1 VVVHLT
7 ACLYGLAFGA
17 GYHRHADH
25 AAATMNATTNA
36 TAHTATAH
44 TTTAHMTTAQ
54 TTTAIATATAR
65 PFRLTYMYALWW
77 AVGALSSLGAL
88 STPQSAAELGFSAV
102 VLAVGLSLVVYV
114 VALLRV
120 LVSHRSASALA
131 LRKGRLAAERFVRQ
145 QAIPEPLAM
154 RICRYQELAWESGA
168 GPYLKTVIDEL
179 SPTVRA
185 DIMHHICHA
194 VVIALP
200 LFMGCEPKLI
210 LLLVE
215 AMVHDVCPQGEWVCR
230 RGSIATCMYIILRG
244 EIAVVVDELR
254 MLSVARLDRG
264 DFFGERSLFGLEKR
278 NASIMAKTTVDLAVL
293 SADAFGALL
302 REQPTLHDAIDEAK
316 QRREAEMEV
325 ARGLVQ
331 PAPHESDS
339 SPLACGGTAGAAE
352 PGRS

>member
-1 VVVHLT
+1 
-7 ACLYGLAFGA
+7 
-17 GYHRHADH
+17 
-25 AAATMNATTNA
+25 
-36 TAHTATAH
+36 
-44 TTTAHMTTAQ
+44 
-54 TTTAIATATAR
+54 
-65 PFRLTYMYALWW
+65 
-77 AVGALSSLGAL
+77 
-88 STPQSAAELGFSAV
+88 
-102 VLAVGLSLVVYV
+102 
-114 VALLRV
+114 
-120 LVSHRSASALA
+120 
-131 LRKGRLAAERFVRQ
+131 
-145 QAIPEPLAM
+145 
-154 RICRYQELAWESGA
+154 
-168 GPYLKTVIDEL
+168 
-179 SPTVRA
+179 
-185 DIMHHICHA
+185 MHHICHA

-302 REQPTLHDAIDEAK
+302 REQPTLRDAIDEAK

-331 PAPHESDS
+331 PVPHESDS